1 MAELYD
7 VVIVGAGPAGAI
19 AAKIAGEN
27 GLKAAIIE
35 RKTDIS
41 AIRRICTMIVNVD
54 ELNVGDILTYSHK
67 TKRFI
72 FPRNGFSFSYTG
84 PTRNVYGFHL
94 ITPGGMRIEMGNVP
108 KGKAENNVVG
118 LMIHKGIMC
127 QQLVDEAKQYG
138 VHVFVNTNINS
149 VRKEPGYVAL
159 LDNRGNEYRGKFV
172 IAADGVNSRI
182 ARLLGMDKDR
192 IFIGT
197 YRDMART
204 YEGYE
209 VPDEDALLFGLGWE
223 TGISLAPEMTPGHL
237 HVAAT
242 SYNYTDDLDAQI
254 EKFVTSGTY
263 APWFKK
269 AREVPGHRASCVSNI
284 ASPIVIPFKDNVL
297 LAGDSSWMQETG
309 INGALMPGWSAANA
323 ITEAVLTGQINRQ
336 GVAQYLSWYDTNW
349 YQPWGKR
356 LANSGGADMKQ
367 YLSGED
373 IDYLASLVG
382 ESLPATMNFFTIL
395 KQIGTTFAELL
406 PQIQDERPDIMQRLL
421 GYRSHPRAL
430 ALAKRRNEGCA
441 IVS

>member
-7 VVIVGAGPAGAI
+7 VLIVGAGPAGAM

-54 ELNVGDILTYSHK
+54 EENVGDILTYSHK

-72 FPRNGFSFSYTG
+72 FPHNGFSFKYDG
-84 PTRNVYGFHL
+84 PTRNVYGFHI
-94 ITPGGMRIEMGNVP
+94 ITPGGLQVEMGNIAR
-108 KGKAENNVVG
+108 GKAEGNVVG
-118 LMIHKGIMC
+118 LMIHKGHMC
-127 QQLVDEAKQYG
+127 QGLVNEAQQYG
-138 VHVFVNTNINS
+138 VEVFTNSNINS
-149 VRKEPGYVAL
+149 VRKEAGYVAL
-159 LDNRGNEYRGKFV
+159 LDNRGHEYRGKFV

-182 ARLLGMDKDR
+182 ARLLGLDKER
-192 IFIGT
+192 VFIGT

-209 VPDEDALLFGLGWE
+209 VPDEERLMFGLGWP
-223 TGISLAPEMTPGHL
+223 TGISLAPEIHPGHL

-242 SYNYTDDLDAQI
+242 SYNYANDLDAQI
-254 EKFVTSGTY
+254 EQFVTTGTY
-263 APWFKK
+263 AKWFKK
-269 AREVPGHRASCVSNI
+269 AREVGHRTSCVSNI
-284 ASPIVIPFKDNVL
+284 ATPIIMPFKDNVL
-297 LAGDSSWMQETG
+297 VVGDSSWMQETG

-323 ITEAVLTGQINRQ
+323 ITEAVLKNEINKN
-336 GVAQYLSWYDTNW
+336 GIASYLAWYDKFW
-349 YQPWGKR
+349 YQPFGKR
-356 LANSGGADMKQ
+356 MASSGGADMKE

-373 IDYLASLVG
+373 IDYLAGLAK
-382 ESLPATMNFFTIL
+382 EPMPATMNFFTIM
-395 KQIGTTFAELL
+395 KQIGTTFAALL
-406 PQIQDERPDIMQRLL
+406 PQIQDERPDIMQKLL

-441 IVS
+441 IVT